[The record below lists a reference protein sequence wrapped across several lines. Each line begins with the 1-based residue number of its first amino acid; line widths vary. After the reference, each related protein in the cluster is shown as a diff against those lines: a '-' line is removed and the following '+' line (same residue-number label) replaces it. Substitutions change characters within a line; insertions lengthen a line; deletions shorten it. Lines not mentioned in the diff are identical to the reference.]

1 MKTIK
6 KDVKKVKTKKKEPKK
21 PVKKDRLKEL
31 EDLVVLMDKK
41 ILSLETEMDSMQDVF
56 ERIRFRMGI

>member
-1 MKTIK
+1 MKPTK
-6 KDVKKVKTKKKEPKK
+6 KDKKIVTKKVTKK

-41 ILSLETEMDSMQDVF
+41 ILSLQTEMDSMQDVF
-56 ERIRFRMGI
+56 ERIRSRMGI

>member
-1 MKTIK
+1 MKPTK
-6 KDVKKVKTKKKEPKK
+6 NDKKKVTKKVTKK

-41 ILSLETEMDSMQDVF
+41 ILSLQTEMDSMQDVF
-56 ERIRFRMGI
+56 ERIRSRMGI

>member
-31 EDLVVLMDKK
+31 EDLVVLMDEK
-41 ILSLETEMDSMQDVF
+41 IVGLENEMDSMMDVF
-56 ERIRFRMGI
+56 ERIRSRMGI